1 MVKSA
6 YTAMLDLLLKLFGDV
21 VLYSDAAEIP
31 IVRIAFKGDVRIP
44 LVVLVVKGEEKPSQD
59 LIV

>member
-1 MVKSA
+1 M
-6 YTAMLDLLLKLFGDV
+6 KLFRDV
-21 VLYSDAAEIP
+21 VLDGDAAEIP
-31 IVRIAFKGDVRIP
+31 IVCIAFKGDVRIP